1 MGDRLL
7 DNSSRGAFDG
17 SFKVTGDN
25 KGRSPRSMI
34 CEPMCVCVC
43 ASAGECGTTKSVVDF
58 FGPVSRERFGGIIA
72 SNFFSKGTTRVST
85 MQLHANY
92 ETMQLVS
99 HYYLWSLNKKI
110 GVAKCRN
117 GMGNGLP
124 SC

>member
-1 MGDRLL
+1 M
-7 DNSSRGAFDG
+7 
-17 SFKVTGDN
+17 
-25 KGRSPRSMI
+25 
-34 CEPMCVCVC
+34 
-43 ASAGECGTTKSVVDF
+43 SAGPQNLLLF
-58 FGPVSRERFGGIIA
+58 WRVSGERFGGSIA
-72 SNFFSKGTTRVST
+72 SNFFKGTTRVST

-99 HYYLWSLNKKI
+99 HYHLWSLNKKI